1 MARELLR
8 IGAIPVGDIAQTLA
22 DTTPAAFTHAFR
34 RRTGCSPSAWREGAG
49 KGAVGG

>member
-22 DTTPAAFTHAFR
+22 YTTPAAFTHAFR
-34 RRTGCSPSAWREGAG
+34 RSTGGVSPMAWR
-49 KGAVGG
+49 KGAAGAEGT